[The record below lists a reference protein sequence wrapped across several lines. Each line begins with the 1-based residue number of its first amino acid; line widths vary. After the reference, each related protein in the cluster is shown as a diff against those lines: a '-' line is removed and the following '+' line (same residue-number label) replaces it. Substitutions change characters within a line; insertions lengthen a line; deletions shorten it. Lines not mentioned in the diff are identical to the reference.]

1 MTSVSASSATNDPL
15 MAPAS
20 ESHRLR
26 RLFLTGLLTLLPIW
40 LTWVVVKFVFVLLS
54 NIGRPLVA
62 PLLNGLAAGAPS
74 LAWLAQPWVM
84 AALALLAT
92 IGVILLAGWLARRV
106 VGQRAIRWFES
117 LVARVPLA
125 STVYGS
131 ARQLLDILQTQP
143 DGAQRVVLIDFP
155 HKEMKS
161 VGFVTRVIREQG
173 TGRELAAVYV
183 PTTPNPTSGY
193 LEIVPVE
200 LITPTDWSVDEAMR
214 FIISGGAVSPESI
227 PFTAPGHDTRSS

>member
-1 MTSVSASSATNDPL
+1 MP
-15 MAPAS
+15 APS
-20 ESHRLR
+20 EPRLR

-54 NIGRPLVA
+54 DTGRPLVE

-74 LAWLAQPWVM
+74 RAWLAQPWVM

-106 VGQRAIRWFES
+106 VGQRALRWFEA

-131 ARQLLDILQTQP
+131 ARKLLDILQTKP
-143 DGAQRVVLIDFP
+143 DGTQRVVLIDFP
-155 HKEMKS
+155 HNDMKTL
-161 VGFVTRVIREQG
+161 GFVTRTMREAG

-200 LITPTDWSVDEAMR
+200 LVTPTDWSVDEAMR
-214 FIISGGAVSPESI
+214 FIISGGAVSPESM
-227 PFTAPGHDTRSS
+227 PFSPPQRPSP